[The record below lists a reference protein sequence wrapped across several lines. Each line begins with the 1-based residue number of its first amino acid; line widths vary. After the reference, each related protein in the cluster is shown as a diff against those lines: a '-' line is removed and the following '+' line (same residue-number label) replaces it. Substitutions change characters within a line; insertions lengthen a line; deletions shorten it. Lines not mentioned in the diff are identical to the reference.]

1 MAPQTPNA
9 PAPRAPR
16 KGNASGKEK
25 GSKSNFIY
33 IGTIIILV
41 ITIVAFVFMP
51 SGNTGGSNG
60 TTFDFGSYNGKHIT
74 SAQGGYL
81 VKQVSIVND
90 ALRQQGLSEQNYQLY
105 AYQVWRQAF
114 ERTVYHYG
122 VLDAVKQAGGAVT
135 ENFIDDQMADDPS
148 FQENGKFSPKLY
160 RETPNATKLSLRDDI
175 RDNSLAALYTNE
187 VNAMAPSSQEIAFLK
202 DMAKETR
209 TIAFAALPLSA
220 YPESEVASWAAA
232 NAKLFSHLKLARV
245 SVAKSQADAEKLLKQ
260 VKAGTVSFEDAA
272 KKNSA
277 DAYAE
282 KGGSMGAKY
291 YYEIMADIE
300 KKEDVDSLAA
310 LKAGEYSGVLKTL
323 SGSWVFFK
331 AEADATPADM
341 ADPVVL
347 KDARAYM
354 LRFERGLLED
364 WASAQGETLS
374 ATPSADFEKA
384 CKAAGLEVKESGP
397 FPLNYGDIDFV
408 AYGQRIPLMRK
419 IDSAAAPELAEASG
433 NEAFLAAVFS
443 LAPGAVSKPIVLG
456 DNIVVVKVKEA
467 GAASEEDLAS
477 LSLYYPYFFQQKTS
491 YEMNSIFLKSPLL
504 KDNFM
509 NVFFKYF
516 MPKQ

>member
-9 PAPRAPR
+9 PAPRAPKKDR
-16 KGNASGKEK
+16 AAGKEK

-41 ITIVAFVFMP
+41 ITIIAFVFMP
-51 SGNTGGSNG
+51 SGNVGGSNG

-90 ALRQQGLSEQNYQLY
+90 AMRQQGLSEQNYQLY

-114 ERTVYHYG
+114 ERTVYHFG
-122 VLDAVKQAGGAVT
+122 VLDAIKQAGGAVSENYVDEKMT
-135 ENFIDDQMADDPS
+135 EDPN
-148 FQENGKFSPKLY
+148 FQENGKFSARLY
-160 RETPNATKLSLRDDI
+160 RQTPNATKVSLRDGI
-175 RDNSLAALYTNE
+175 RDEALASLYTDE
-187 VNAMAPSSQEIAFLK
+187 VYAMAPSSQEIAFIK

-209 TIAFAALPLSA
+209 TIQFAALPLSA
-220 YPESEVASWAAA
+220 YPESEVATWTAA
-232 NAKLFSHLKLARV
+232 NAKLFGRLKLARV
-245 SVAKSQADAEKLLKQ
+245 SVAKNQADAEKLLKQ
-260 VKAGTVSFEDAA
+260 VKAGTLSFEDAA

-282 KGGSMGAKY
+282 KGGSMGARY
-291 YYEIMADIE
+291 FYELQADIE
-300 KKEDVDSLAA
+300 KKEDMDKLAA
-310 LKAGEYSGVLKTL
+310 LKAGEYSDVLKTL

-331 AEADATPADM
+331 AEADAAPADL

-354 LRFERGLLED
+354 LRYDRGILED
-364 WASAQGETLS
+364 WASAQAAALS
-374 ATPSADFEKA
+374 STPSADFEKA
-384 CKAAGLEVKESGP
+384 CMVAGLVAKESGP
-397 FPLNYGDIDFV
+397 FPLNFGDLDFV
-408 AYGQRIPLMRK
+408 AYGQQIPLFRK
-419 IDSAAAPELAEASG
+419 IDTAAAPELAEASG
-433 NEAFLAAVFS
+433 SEAFLTEVFS
-443 LAPGAVSKPIVLG
+443 LAPGSVSKPLVLG

-467 GAASEEDLAS
+467 GAASDEELSS
-477 LSLYYPYFFQQKTS
+477 LSLYYPYFFQQKSS
-491 YEMNSIFLKSPLL
+491 YEMGNVFLKSPLL